1 MTALRT
7 VEDLLHEARA
17 AHARRDWRAAYEGY
31 ARADGVG
38 PMGLDDLDAYATA
51 AWRLGEI
58 RDSIRL
64 SERVY
69 GQLVRRDPAAA
80 SMKAVEIGLEWLTR
94 GDVTIANG
102 WMNRA
107 RRLLADA
114 PPGPTHGYL
123 AYLDALA
130 ASANQD
136 TGELNR
142 LAAHMSVICEPLD
155 DPSLTALCLITR
167 AISAMHDGRAS
178 DGNDLLDEAILTL
191 LTGDVRVEWA
201 GDIYCV
207 VLNLC
212 HKLADQPRMR
222 TWTDAMARWC
232 DVDGSAAYYR
242 VCDVHRLQLAAAD
255 DDYRQLENHL
265 IVASAALEGVN
276 AWVGAEGFYQ
286 LGEVRRLRGDTE
298 GALVAF
304 TKARSLGIDPQP
316 GEALLQ
322 CRLGDTEAA
331 WVGLRV
337 AMAGAGTFE
346 RMRMLRPAVEIA
358 LARDALDEAEQ
369 HCRDLEAGAAT
380 FATPGYR
387 AWAAHARGAVL
398 VRRGEHEG
406 ALQSL
411 ETALRAYRTQRSRY
425 ETAEVYEWMALA
437 HSGIGADAAAAAD
450 LATADT
456 IYEQL
461 AVQPAGTCGR
471 QSPGGLTRRE
481 IEVLRVIAGGATNR
495 QVAAQLHL
503 SDKTVGRHLAN
514 IYAKLGVSTR
524 TAAAHWAH
532 QQGVLAGDG

>member
-191 LTGDVRVEWA
+191 LTGDV
-201 GDIYCV
+201 
-207 VLNLC
+207 L
-212 HKLADQPRMR
+212 
-222 TWTDAMARWC
+222 
-232 DVDGSAAYYR
+232 S
-242 VCDVHRLQLAAAD
+242 
-255 DDYRQLENHL
+255 L
-265 IVASAALEGVN
+265 IH
-276 AWVGAEGFYQ
+276 
-286 LGEVRRLRGDTE
+286 
-298 GALVAF
+298 
-304 TKARSLGIDPQP
+304 I
-316 GEALLQ
+316 
-322 CRLGDTEAA
+322 
-331 WVGLRV
+331 
-337 AMAGAGTFE
+337 
-346 RMRMLRPAVEIA
+346 
-358 LARDALDEAEQ
+358 
-369 HCRDLEAGAAT
+369 
-380 FATPGYR
+380 
-387 AWAAHARGAVL
+387 
-398 VRRGEHEG
+398 
-406 ALQSL
+406 
-411 ETALRAYRTQRSRY
+411 
-425 ETAEVYEWMALA
+425 
-437 HSGIGADAAAAAD
+437 
-450 LATADT
+450 
-456 IYEQL
+456 
-461 AVQPAGTCGR
+461 
-471 QSPGGLTRRE
+471 
-481 IEVLRVIAGGATNR
+481 
-495 QVAAQLHL
+495 
-503 SDKTVGRHLAN
+503 
-514 IYAKLGVSTR
+514 
-524 TAAAHWAH
+524 
-532 QQGVLAGDG
+532 

>member
-1 MTALRT
+1 
-7 VEDLLHEARA
+7 
-17 AHARRDWRAAYEGY
+17 
-31 ARADGVG
+31 
-38 PMGLDDLDAYATA
+38 
-51 AWRLGEI
+51 
-58 RDSIRL
+58 
-64 SERVY
+64 
-69 GQLVRRDPAAA
+69 
-80 SMKAVEIGLEWLTR
+80 
-94 GDVTIANG
+94 
-102 WMNRA
+102 
-107 RRLLADA
+107 
-114 PPGPTHGYL
+114 
-123 AYLDALA
+123 
-130 ASANQD
+130 
-136 TGELNR
+136 
-142 LAAHMSVICEPLD
+142 
-155 DPSLTALCLITR
+155 
-167 AISAMHDGRAS
+167 
-178 DGNDLLDEAILTL
+178 
-191 LTGDVRVEWA
+191 
-201 GDIYCV
+201 
-207 VLNLC
+207 
-212 HKLADQPRMR
+212 
-222 TWTDAMARWC
+222 
-232 DVDGSAAYYR
+232 
-242 VCDVHRLQLAAAD
+242 
-255 DDYRQLENHL
+255 
-265 IVASAALEGVN
+265 
-276 AWVGAEGFYQ
+276 
-286 LGEVRRLRGDTE
+286 
-298 GALVAF
+298 
-304 TKARSLGIDPQP
+304 
-316 GEALLQ
+316 
-322 CRLGDTEAA
+322 
-331 WVGLRV
+331 
-337 AMAGAGTFE
+337 
-346 RMRMLRPAVEIA
+346 MLRPAVEIA